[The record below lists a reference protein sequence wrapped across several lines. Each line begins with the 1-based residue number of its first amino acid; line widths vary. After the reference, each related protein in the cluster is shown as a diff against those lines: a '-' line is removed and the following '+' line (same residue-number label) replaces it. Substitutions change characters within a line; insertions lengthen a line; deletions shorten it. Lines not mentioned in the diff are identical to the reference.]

1 MARLAKS
8 HVHEALDHV
17 AATIIAADRGD
28 GRISR
33 ADMRRAVRRLRG
45 LERTLTEVF
54 FRFVDHRDA
63 AAGAVVTRKDVEGT
77 VAYAKDRL
85 VDAYDINENGLSKA
99 EIAKMSNL
107 GKLAVA
113 LARERMIALHFD
125 ENDPLPADHT
135 PSLVLDTGTVDASDG
150 TLVLTGMPALGPRM
164 RSLVE
169 AAFWA
174 IWERVLVHRYWNGPP
189 KLAGNGRFEIG
200 EWTDP
205 RNDLVY
211 VIANWIDIDDASMV
225 FYFRE
230 QADGDWLL
238 AHEVFLN

>member
-8 HVHEALDHV
+8 HVHEALEHV
-17 AATIIAADRGD
+17 AATLIGADGGD

-33 ADMRRAVRRLRG
+33 ADMRRAVQRLRG
-45 LERTLTEVF
+45 LERTLTEIF

-63 AAGAVVTRKDVEGT
+63 APGAVVTRSDVEGT
-77 VAYAKDRL
+77 LRYAKDRL
-85 VDAYDINENGLSKA
+85 IDAYDFNENGLSKA

-125 ENDPLPADHT
+125 ENDPLPTGYT
-135 PSLVLDTGTVDASDG
+135 PTLVIDSGTADASDG
-150 TLVLTGMPALGPRM
+150 VLVLTGMPVLGPRM
-164 RSLVE
+164 QSLLE
-169 AAFWA
+169 AALWA

-189 KLAGNGRFEIG
+189 KLEGNGRLEIG

-211 VIANWIDIDDASMV
+211 VITHWVDIDD
-225 FYFRE
+225 
-230 QADGDWLL
+230 
-238 AHEVFLN
+238 